1 MIDNSA
7 AEQKKQNDL
16 IDLVN
21 GVLNENNPF
30 NDQVK
35 IEDKYIE
42 DNLLGDTNSKNIKQ
56 VSNGVIKE
64 ISFDDNIEI
73 PSEVAV
79 D

>member
-21 GVLNENNPF
+21 GVLNENNSF

-42 DNLLGDTNSKNIKQ
+42 DNLLGDTNSKNIK
-56 VSNGVIKE
+56 
-64 ISFDDNIEI
+64 
-73 PSEVAV
+73 
-79 D
+79 